1 MNTKK
6 NTHTSNYV
14 KKKFS
19 LFFISIIQLLVSILG
34 CASLA
39 SWIAYK
45 WTSNTFGDALDFDQ
59 ILWTISYSQTGAP
72 LDLVLSAIL
81 YSFFWLVLCF
91 IWVVLVFGI
100 NHIDLIYRFLLTVNK
115 FILKIKTLCLKIYTH
130 LQKATKMRFYNIVFI
145 STSLIV
151 FCSIAVLSFT
161 NALKTIDKRYKFTDY
176 LKIQKQ
182 LDKYDY
188 INEYYDVPQLS
199 EISFKDKK
207 NIILV
212 LGESLESNFRSNDPL
227 STELDRLSKQG
238 ASVYNMVNTAGS
250 GWTIAAMT
258 GWHFGLPLKLPN
270 KLLNDYH
277 SPRGFLPNALSI
289 FDILKKNGYKTVLL
303 IGSDSHFSGQKKLFE
318 SHGEFEI
325 LDKKYWIKKGY
336 DLKKYQGTDW
346 GFSDG
351 FVFERAK
358 EEFIKLQNEG
368 KPFVLFVET
377 VDTHAPDGWC
387 PEDKKVYYDIRDAYL
402 ETDRQI
408 GSFTD
413 FIFENKKSKL
423 VIGIIGDH
431 LFMGEPSIFQG
442 IDRRIRNIFLG
453 DIPTLPK
460 EKVNSKICAVDM
472 APTILEACG
481 AVWNSSR
488 FGLGTSIF
496 SKERA
501 LIDKIGEK
509 TYNEFVSYPSKRYQ
523 SFY

>member
-1 MNTKK
+1 MHQKK
-6 NTHTSNYV
+6 NTHITNSV
-14 KKKFS
+14 KKKIS
-19 LFFISIIQLLVSILG
+19 LLLIGIIQLFVSILG

-45 WTSNTFGDALDFDQ
+45 WTSRTFGDALNIDQ
-59 ILWTISYSQTGAP
+59 IIWTISYSTKGVP
-72 LDLVLSAIL
+72 LDLVLSVAL
-81 YSFFWLVLCF
+81 YTLFWLFLSIF
-91 IWVVLVFGI
+91 WVVLVFCI
-100 NHIDLIYRFLLTVNK
+100 NRTDTIYRLFLRFNEC
-115 FILKIKTLCLKIYTH
+115 ILKLRSLCIKIYSH
-130 LQKATKMRFYNIVFI
+130 YQKVTKFRFYNLVFV
-145 STSLIV
+145 STCLIV
-151 FCSIAVLSFT
+151 FSTIAVLTFT
-161 NALKTIDKRYKFTDY
+161 NALKTIDKRYKFTNY
-176 LKIQKQ
+176 LETQK
-182 LDKYDY
+182 LADKYDN

-199 EISFKDKK
+199 EINFKDKK

-212 LGESLESNFRSNDPL
+212 LGESLESNFRTNKTL
-227 STELDRLSKQG
+227 SPELDRISKQG
-238 ASVYNMVNTAGS
+238 VSVDNMVNVAGS
-250 GWTIAAMT
+250 GWTIAALT
-258 GWHFGLPLKLPN
+258 GWHFGLPLKLPTKIMN
-270 KLLNDYH
+270 EYH
-277 SPRGFLPNALSI
+277 SQRGFLPNALSI
-289 FDILKKNGYKTVLL
+289 FDVLKRNGYKTVLL
-303 IGSDSHFSGQKKLFE
+303 IGSDSHFSGMKKLFE

-325 LDKKYWIKKGY
+325 LDKTYWIKQGY
-336 DLKKYQGTDW
+336 DLKKYQGTNW

-351 FVFERAK
+351 FVFARAK
-358 EEFIKLQNEG
+358 EEFIKLQKEG

-387 PEDKKVYYDIRDAYL
+387 PEDKRVYYDIRDAYL

-431 LFMGEPSIFQG
+431 LFMGEPNIFQG